1 MDYQKLCMHCMREK
15 ANAGDPCPFCGRRPS
30 DYQMRSHVLPP
41 FTILNGKYL
50 VGEVLGAGGFGITY
64 IALDMLLERVVAI
77 KEFFLQGSMSR
88 DGRSSSYVT
97 VTGGDPYHED
107 LIRVTR
113 AKFEDEAK
121 TLAKLEKLPGIV
133 YVIEYFMENDTSYIV
148 LEYLDGTT
156 LKDYVK
162 QKGGRISF
170 REVCE
175 KLSPVMD
182 SLTFLHA
189 RNILHRDISPD
200 NIMVMRDGGMKLY
213 DFGGAK
219 QFSEDDDHRS
229 VLVMKKAGYT
239 PIEQYS
245 NQEFGPWTDEYALA
259 ATMYYCITGKP
270 PVEAIMRGYE
280 EDCLEK
286 PSSLGA
292 DLSEAE
298 EAVLLKAMAVR
309 PSRRYPGI
317 PEFKQALQDAGRAGS
332 GKTSDRPAGTEKAPG
347 GSTGAG
353 RQTSASGKSTG
364 AGRQTSVPGKSTG
377 AGRQSGT
384 PGNNAGAGRQSGTP
398 GNNAGTRR
406 QNGTPDSGP
415 QGGAA
420 AGKSGTGGVQA
431 PQTGQPKKRGAWPVI
446 LVLVAVGILYL
457 SGNLRNPAIKKDSS
471 QNRTEAADSRA
482 SDNPSASVP
491 PTAKP
496 TEKPPVKVTDKDMSV
511 YDTATQYTDSEV
523 VRLVQ
528 MILTDWGFG
537 PLEADGRAGS
547 GTSAK
552 IREYQKDRGIT
563 ENGYINEQFLV
574 SLGVSDLTDG
584 QNGTLTDG
592 SAENAIAGFR
602 EKTEKITDTET
613 IKQVQK
619 ALIEQGYDCGKVD
632 GDIGETTR
640 KLLIRY
646 QRNHDLAE
654 SGYVD
659 PELLDALKENEK
671 KDTGR
676 AESDGA
682 AAATTV
688 PALQT
693 DKLISFA
700 DAGVKDHVMK
710 WKEPAVEA
718 YFRKKTGISSG
729 DIRLSDIWE
738 TETVTV
744 LAVKAEEKIADLG
757 DFSELM
763 NLTMVSI
770 LGCKEDAVLD
780 LEPLANHPRLWRVCL
795 SGGRVSDLS
804 PLASCASLSSIDL
817 PAGDV
822 ADFSPLSSV
831 GKLDSLTLRGLESG
845 RLDELKGLLR
855 DPGRLYSLYLK
866 ESSPDVSALK
876 AFTGLRT
883 LNFEDCTLSQAEFDE
898 IIQIAAEKMPDLKSL
913 EISGSGIGEIGRV
926 GKLTSLTDLDLGG
939 NAISDLSGL
948 KELKALKYLTLSDN
962 RISDLSD
969 LAGLTEL
976 VSLTLG
982 RNEIEDI
989 GPLKPLKNLT
999 TLFLSGNKISD
1010 ISVLKDLPAL
1020 SSVYLREN
1028 PITDFSPVSRVKYV
1042 SK

>member
-1 MDYQKLCMHCMREK
+1 M
-15 ANAGDPCPFCGRRPS
+15 
-30 DYQMRSHVLPP
+30 
-41 FTILNGKYL
+41 
-50 VGEVLGAGGFGITY
+50 
-64 IALDMLLERVVAI
+64 
-77 KEFFLQGSMSR
+77 
-88 DGRSSSYVT
+88 
-97 VTGGDPYHED
+97 
-107 LIRVTR
+107 
-113 AKFEDEAK
+113 
-121 TLAKLEKLPGIV
+121 
-133 YVIEYFMENDTSYIV
+133 
-148 LEYLDGTT
+148 
-156 LKDYVK
+156 
-162 QKGGRISF
+162 
-170 REVCE
+170 
-175 KLSPVMD
+175 
-182 SLTFLHA
+182 
-189 RNILHRDISPD
+189 
-200 NIMVMRDGGMKLY
+200 
-213 DFGGAK
+213 
-219 QFSEDDDHRS
+219 
-229 VLVMKKAGYT
+229 
-239 PIEQYS
+239 
-245 NQEFGPWTDEYALA
+245 
-259 ATMYYCITGKP
+259 
-270 PVEAIMRGYE
+270 
-280 EDCLEK
+280 
-286 PSSLGA
+286 
-292 DLSEAE
+292 
-298 EAVLLKAMAVR
+298 
-309 PSRRYPGI
+309 
-317 PEFKQALQDAGRAGS
+317 
-332 GKTSDRPAGTEKAPG
+332 
-347 GSTGAG
+347 
-353 RQTSASGKSTG
+353 
-364 AGRQTSVPGKSTG
+364 
-377 AGRQSGT
+377 
-384 PGNNAGAGRQSGTP
+384 
-398 GNNAGTRR
+398 
-406 QNGTPDSGP
+406 
-415 QGGAA
+415 
-420 AGKSGTGGVQA
+420 
-431 PQTGQPKKRGAWPVI
+431 
-446 LVLVAVGILYL
+446 
-457 SGNLRNPAIKKDSS
+457 
-471 QNRTEAADSRA
+471 
-482 SDNPSASVP
+482 
-491 PTAKP
+491 
-496 TEKPPVKVTDKDMSV
+496 
-511 YDTATQYTDSEV
+511 
-523 VRLVQ
+523 
-528 MILTDWGFG
+528 
-537 PLEADGRAGS
+537 
-547 GTSAK
+547 
-552 IREYQKDRGIT
+552 
-563 ENGYINEQFLV
+563 
-574 SLGVSDLTDG
+574 
-584 QNGTLTDG
+584 
-592 SAENAIAGFR
+592 
-602 EKTEKITDTET
+602 
-613 IKQVQK
+613 
-619 ALIEQGYDCGKVD
+619 
-632 GDIGETTR
+632 
-640 KLLIRY
+640 
-646 QRNHDLAE
+646 
-654 SGYVD
+654 D

-757 DFSELM
+757 DFSLFM

-976 VSLTLG
+976 ISLTLG

-999 TLFLSGNKISD
+999 TLFLSGNRISD